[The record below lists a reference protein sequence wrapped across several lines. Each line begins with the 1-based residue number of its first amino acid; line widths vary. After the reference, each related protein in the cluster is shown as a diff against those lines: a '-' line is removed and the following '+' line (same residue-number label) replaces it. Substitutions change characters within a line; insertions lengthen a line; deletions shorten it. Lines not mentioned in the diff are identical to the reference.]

1 MLDIDN
7 VPNTTLHSKIQNIRK
22 YIVNENTNMIKRCD
36 LSASLSYV
44 R

>member
-7 VPNTTLHSKIQNIRK
+7 VPNTTLHSKIQNIHR
-22 YIVNENTNMIKRCD
+22 YIVNENTYMSKRCD
-36 LSASLSYV
+36 LSASLEYV